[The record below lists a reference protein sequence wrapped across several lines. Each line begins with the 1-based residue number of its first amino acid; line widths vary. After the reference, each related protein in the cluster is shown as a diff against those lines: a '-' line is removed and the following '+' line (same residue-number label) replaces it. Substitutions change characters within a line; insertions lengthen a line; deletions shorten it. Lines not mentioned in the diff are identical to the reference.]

1 MKRQA
6 LALVGVA
13 ALAISLVG
21 CSSGGGSGNA
31 GATGSAGASGSAGG
45 TPSVLIWAD
54 TPRIPQATEYQKE
67 MKGKVD
73 VKIET
78 IAQADAQTKIA
89 LANRA
94 KKGWPD
100 IIFGTAADTAA
111 FRDPS
116 NGYAADLTNL
126 VPKKIFDGFG
136 EGNSD
141 CKFPDGKYYCLKND
155 LANTVLW
162 YDTKIFSKLG
172 LTVPTT
178 MQQFVDTALKLKGTG
193 YSAGAY
199 GDQLYYAAFLQSSEC
214 PLADLTAPNTVR
226 IAPDDPKCTRVAKT
240 IQPLMDA
247 GVIDKRS
254 PFDAGFIKNVAAQHK
269 VAMTIGPS
277 WWGDFVIKPAASWNV
292 PAGEIADANM
302 PTWGTGSD
310 DKSGAYGGG
319 VFTVSAHAKYPQ
331 AAADAAVWMT
341 TSDWMATAATTP
353 TFPAYG
359 PANKLWAAR
368 ISKDPYYAKDVYP
381 AMAAGANKIS
391 QVDRPVRF
399 PFNAQFGPTLVA
411 DINNGKSLTTAL
423 EQLRQVDSE
432 PRTSERLQSRN
443 PVVPLWTVPGNLT
456 GLPGTVTFE
465 RRKRDVALTSKQAKS
480 GRGQPHVRPVPG
492 APGLIRSLADHPG
505 GPGVV
510 GTDGPERRGRPQ
522 ELRRRGGG
530 QPFRSGAEERRDL
543 PGDVCA
549 GNAHRGLPHVAPARY
564 GAGKVEPA
572 AASGLHRA
580 GRR

>member
-1 MKRQA
+1 MKRLA
-6 LALVGVA
+6 VALVAVMALGVA
-13 ALAISLVG
+13 LTG
-21 CSSGGGSGNA
+21 CSTAGSSPSGR
-31 GATGSAGASGSAGG
+31 
-45 TPSVLIWAD
+45 PSILIWAD

-100 IIFGTAADTAA
+100 IIFGTAADTAV
-111 FRDPS
+111 FLDPS

-136 EGNSD
+136 QGNSD
-141 CKFPDGKYYCLKND
+141 CLFNGKYYCLKND

-162 YDTKIFSKLG
+162 YNTKIFAQLG

-178 MQQFVDTALKLKGTG
+178 MQEFADTAMKLKGTG

-214 PLADLTAPNTVR
+214 PLAQLTAPNTVR
-226 IAPDDPKCTRVAKT
+226 IAPSDPKCTRVAKL
-240 IQPLMDA
+240 IQPLLDA

-254 PFDAGFIKNVAAQHK
+254 PFDAGFIKDVAAQDK

-277 WWGDFVIKPAASWNV
+277 WWGDFVIKPAASWHV
-292 PAGEIADANM
+292 PAGEIAAANM
-302 PTWGTGSD
+302 PAWGPGND
-310 DKSGAYGGG
+310 NKSGAYGGG
-319 VFTVSAHAKYPQ
+319 VFTVSSHSKFPQ

-359 PANKLWAAR
+359 PANKLWEAR
-368 ISKDPYYAKDVYP
+368 ISKDPYYANNVYT
-381 AMAAGANKIS
+381 AMAAGANNIS

-399 PFNAQFGPTLVA
+399 PFVAQFGPTLAA

-423 EQLRQVDSE
+423 D
-432 PRTSERLQSRN
+432 
-443 PVVPLWTVPGNLT
+443 
-456 GLPGTVTFE
+456 
-465 RRKRDVALTSKQAKS
+465 DYAKS
-480 GRGQPHVRPVPG
+480 LQNL
-492 APGLIRSLADHPG
+492 APQSGYK
-505 GPGVV
+505 VV
-510 GTDGPERRGRPQ
+510 T
-522 ELRRRGGG
+522 
-530 QPFRSGAEERRDL
+530 
-543 PGDVCA
+543 
-549 GNAHRGLPHVAPARY
+549 
-564 GAGKVEPA
+564 K
-572 AASGLHRA
+572 
-580 GRR
+580 

>member
-1 MKRQA
+1 MKRLA
-6 LALVGVA
+6 VALVAVLAVGA
-13 ALAISLVG
+13 ALTG
-21 CSSGGGSGNA
+21 CSSGSSSPSGK
-31 GATGSAGASGSAGG
+31 
-45 TPSVLIWAD
+45 PSILIWAD

-100 IIFGTAADTAA
+100 VIFGTAADTAV

-116 NGYAADLTNL
+116 NGFAADLTNL

-136 EGNSD
+136 QGNSD
-141 CKFPDGKYYCLKND
+141 CLFDGKYYCLKND

-162 YDTKIFSKLG
+162 YNTKIFKQLN

-178 MQQFVDTALKLKGTG
+178 MQEFADTAMKLKGTG

-199 GDQLYYAAFLQSSEC
+199 GDQLYYASFLQSSEC
-214 PLADLTAPNTVR
+214 PLAQLTATNTVR
-226 IAPDDPKCTRVAKT
+226 IAPDDPKCTRVAKL
-240 IQPLMDA
+240 IQPLLDA

-254 PFDAGFIKNVAAQHK
+254 PFDAGFIKDVASQDK

-277 WWGDFVIKPAASWNV
+277 WWGDFVIRPAASWNV

-302 PTWGTGSD
+302 PAWGPGKD
-310 DKSGAYGGG
+310 NKSGAYGGG
-319 VFTVSAHAKYPQ
+319 VFTVSSHAKYPQ

-359 PANKLWAAR
+359 PANKLWEAR
-368 ISKDPYYAKDVYP
+368 ISKDPYYANNVYT
-381 AMAAGANKIS
+381 AMAAGANNIS

-399 PFNAQFGPTLVA
+399 PFVAQFGPTLAA

-423 EQLRQVDSE
+423 D
-432 PRTSERLQSRN
+432 
-443 PVVPLWTVPGNLT
+443 
-456 GLPGTVTFE
+456 
-465 RRKRDVALTSKQAKS
+465 DYAKS
-480 GRGQPHVRPVPG
+480 LQNL
-492 APGLIRSLADHPG
+492 APQTGYK
-505 GPGVV
+505 VV
-510 GTDGPERRGRPQ
+510 T
-522 ELRRRGGG
+522 
-530 QPFRSGAEERRDL
+530 
-543 PGDVCA
+543 
-549 GNAHRGLPHVAPARY
+549 
-564 GAGKVEPA
+564 K
-572 AASGLHRA
+572 
-580 GRR
+580 

>member
-1 MKRQA
+1 MKRLAVALVAVMALGVA
-6 LALVGVA
+6 LA
-13 ALAISLVG
+13 G
-21 CSSGGGSGNA
+21 CS
-31 GATGSAGASGSAGG
+31 TSGSSSSGK
-45 TPSVLIWAD
+45 PSILIWAD

-100 IIFGTAADTAA
+100 IIFGTAADTAV
-111 FRDPS
+111 FLDPS

-136 EGNSD
+136 KGNSD
-141 CKFPDGKYYCLKND
+141 CLFNGKYYCLKND

-162 YDTKIFSKLG
+162 YNTKIFKQLN

-178 MQQFVDTALKLKGTG
+178 MQEFADTAMKLKGTG

-214 PLADLTAPNTVR
+214 PLAQITAANTVR
-226 IAPDDPKCTRVAKT
+226 IAPDDPKCTRVAKL
-240 IQPLMDA
+240 IQPLLDA

-254 PFDAGFIKNVAAQHK
+254 PFDAGFIKDVAAQDK

-292 PAGEIADANM
+292 PAGEIAAANM
-302 PTWGTGSD
+302 PAWGSGSD
-310 DKSGAYGGG
+310 NKSGAYGGG
-319 VFTVSAHAKYPQ
+319 VFTVSSHSKFPQ

-359 PANKLWAAR
+359 PANKLWEAR
-368 ISKDPYYAKDVYP
+368 ISKDPYYANNVYT
-381 AMAAGANKIS
+381 AMAAGANNIS

-399 PFNAQFGPTLVA
+399 PFVAQFGPTLDA

-423 EQLRQVDSE
+423 D
-432 PRTSERLQSRN
+432 
-443 PVVPLWTVPGNLT
+443 
-456 GLPGTVTFE
+456 
-465 RRKRDVALTSKQAKS
+465 DYAKS
-480 GRGQPHVRPVPG
+480 LQNL
-492 APGLIRSLADHPG
+492 APQSGYK
-505 GPGVV
+505 VV
-510 GTDGPERRGRPQ
+510 T
-522 ELRRRGGG
+522 
-530 QPFRSGAEERRDL
+530 
-543 PGDVCA
+543 
-549 GNAHRGLPHVAPARY
+549 
-564 GAGKVEPA
+564 K
-572 AASGLHRA
+572 
-580 GRR
+580 